1 MRVFDNVCLIGGRE
15 NGMAAQLQIGVDLI
29 LPEAEWGLGHI
40 LQKQIHL
47 QQSDQMLEM
56 TQV

>member
-1 MRVFDNVCLIGGRE
+1 
-15 NGMAAQLQIGVDLI
+15 MAAQLQIGVDLI
-29 LPEAEWGLGHI
+29 LPEAESGLGHI
-40 LQKQIHL
+40 LQKQIHR